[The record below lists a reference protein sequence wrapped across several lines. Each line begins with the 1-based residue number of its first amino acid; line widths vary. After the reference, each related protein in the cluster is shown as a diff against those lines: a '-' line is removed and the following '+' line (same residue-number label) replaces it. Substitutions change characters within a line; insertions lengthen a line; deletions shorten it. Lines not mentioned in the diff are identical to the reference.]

1 MIQDIYPDH
10 FYNQYRPEAK
20 PDMDSPIVLIRG
32 GEILLKVAED
42 GALDYP
48 RLGDLRG
55 LDAARPEALTYLFAV
70 NEEEFF
76 LADLYE
82 GVPEDWSIPGGF
94 SWQAMNTVRRQ
105 SLYPQSYVLA
115 LFTIIHLVSWYRAN
129 RYCGKCGGALTN
141 DVKERARF
149 CPACGNKIYPRINPA
164 VIIGVTNGD
173 RLLITK
179 YRTGYGYSALVAGF
193 TEIGETLEETVARE
207 VMEEAGI
214 RVKNIRYYK
223 SQPWGVADDVLMG
236 FYCDVDGDDS
246 LHMDTGELKYEAW
259 VPREEIVLQPQNYSL
274 TNEMMRMF
282 KEGKEPR

>member
-10 FYNQYRPEAK
+10 FYNQYRPEAV
-20 PDMDSPIVLIRG
+20 PAPESPVVLIRG
-32 GEILLKVAED
+32 GEILLKIDEE
-42 GALDYP
+42 GKLDYP
-48 RLGDLRG
+48 RVKELAG
-55 LDAARPEALTYLFAV
+55 LAAARPEALTYLFAV

-76 LADLYE
+76 LADLYHDL
-82 GVPEDWSIPGGF
+82 PEDWTAPEAF
-94 SWQAMNTVRRQ
+94 SWQPLNAVRRKT
-105 SLYPQSYVLA
+105 LFPQRYVMA

-129 RYCGKCGGALTN
+129 HYCGRCGGELTN
-141 DVKERARF
+141 DTKERARF

-173 RLLITK
+173 RLLLTK
-179 YRTGYGYSALVAGF
+179 YRTGYGYNALVAGF

-223 SQPWGVADDVLMG
+223 SQPWGVADDILTG
-236 FYCDVDGDDS
+236 FYCDVDGDDT
-246 LHMDTGELKYEAW
+246 LHMDTGELRYEAW
-259 VPREEIVLQPQNYSL
+259 VPREEIILQPQNYSL